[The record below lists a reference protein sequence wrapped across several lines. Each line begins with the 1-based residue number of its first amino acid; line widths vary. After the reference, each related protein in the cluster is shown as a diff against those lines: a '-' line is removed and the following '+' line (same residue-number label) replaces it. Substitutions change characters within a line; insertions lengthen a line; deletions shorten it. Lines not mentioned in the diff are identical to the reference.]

1 MENRII
7 NTPNQG
13 VTEIMKN
20 TTINMSLTEWSAAA
34 VLITVCLSGVA
45 IYGIKTYADITVKK
59 IA

>member
-1 MENRII
+1 MENKII
-7 NTPNQG
+7 YEPNQG
-13 VTEIMKN
+13 VTEVMKN

-45 IYGIKTYADITVKK
+45 IYGIKTYADFAVKK

>member
-20 TTINMSLTEWSAAA
+20 TTINMSLSEWPAAA